1 MSPEAIP
8 LENLLTNDL
17 ICFRQGFQQLNHGE
31 EVLGSVLAMWIALD
45 LEPARHIVV
54 DDEENKTL
62 ENQCWSLSTQV
73 ETENS
78 AHQSQPAGVVS
89 WANRCPD
96 NFIRNETS
104 FNCMGQKIK
113 EFLVT

>member
-1 MSPEAIP
+1 
-8 LENLLTNDL
+8 
-17 ICFRQGFQQLNHGE
+17 
-31 EVLGSVLAMWIALD
+31 MWIALD

-62 ENQCWSLSTQV
+62 ENQCWSLATQV

-89 WANRCPD
+89 WIFLPIIIIISIANLS
-96 NFIRNETS
+96 N
-104 FNCMGQKIK
+104 QK
-113 EFLVT
+113 